1 MKICNIFY
9 FLQVERVLSDIMA
22 RISSTET
29 VTLDMLSL
37 VQRSR
42 DAIERKRKIIATPP
56 QVCPVNWI

>member
-22 RISSTET
+22 RISTET